1 MPVSAVSVLEHL
13 GFKVGRHMVDAMK
26 CLDQERVRKA
36 EKAASELE
44 KKIRL
49 KRSLNKRRLEDMY
62 EEGEDPDNPSYGAGE
77 H

>member
-1 MPVSAVSVLEHL
+1 
-13 GFKVGRHMVDAMK
+13 MK

-36 EKAASELE
+36 EKAALELE